1 MTSKIKSFTGKIIIF
16 LDGDTLFSVN
26 GNFSLWKSKEKIAIP
41 RKPPIQT
48 KVKEFSTHLLS
59 PRLKQI
65 NSKIMAKIE
74 MKNKHDEE
82 ILCLFCY
89 ELIEPTRNQIVQDI
103 VKNKQDIV
111 NMTFNNRGKIQ

>member
-26 GNFSLWKSKEKIAIP
+26 GDFSLWKSKEKIAIH
-41 RKPPIQT
+41 RKPPMQT
-48 KVKEFSTHLLS
+48 EVKEFPTQIPS

-89 ELIEPTRNQIVQDI
+89 ELLEPTRKQIVQDI
-103 VKNKQDIV
+103 VKIKQELL
-111 NMTFNNRGKIQ
+111 T

>member
-1 MTSKIKSFTGKIIIF
+1 MTSEIKSLTGKIIIF
-16 LDGDTLFSVN
+16 LDGDMLFSII

-41 RKPPIQT
+41 RKLPMQT
-48 KVKEFSTHLLS
+48 KVKEFPTHSLS

-65 NSKIMAKIE
+65 NSKVMAKIE

-89 ELIEPTRNQIVQDI
+89 ELLEPTRNQIVQDI
-103 VKNKQDIV
+103 VKIKQELS
-111 NMTFNNRGKIQ
+111 T